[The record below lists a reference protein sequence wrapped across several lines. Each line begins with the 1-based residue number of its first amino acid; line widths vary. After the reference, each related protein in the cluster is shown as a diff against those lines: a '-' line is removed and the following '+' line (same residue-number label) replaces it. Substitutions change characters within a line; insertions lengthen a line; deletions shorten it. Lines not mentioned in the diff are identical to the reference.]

1 MRESDLSSS
10 PLYWEDSTLEH
21 LNELA
26 FITPHIIE
34 HIGHGAILGHGGDT
48 LAIYS

>member
-1 MRESDLSSS
+1 MRESNLSSS
-10 PLYWEDSTLEH
+10 PLYWGSALEH
-21 LNELA
+21 LNELT
-26 FITPHIIE
+26 FIALYIIE